1 MISSFDS
8 FINQSDPTKNIENE
22 LTQNVTLANQYSRLS
37 EKDKELVFCKLNG
50 YFRVPPSMEQLYSDD
65 YYLGGSDFYDGGSL
79 IYDFWKTSLKDIV
92 SGPVTKKPY
101 LVLSGAIGIGK
112 STVSKLL
119 MSLTH
124 ARLLCMKNPYRT
136 LGIAPK
142 PLTYLIGHRNEE
154 TAYTEFVKFFKD
166 DILVRSPFFK
176 NNPAVNF
183 KYKFTTNGYLGS
195 FGIGSDVLF
204 YIISEVNFFPG
215 NHGQRAVS
223 TALGRLS
230 SRFDSDV
237 LHKVGFLILD
247 SSAAGENACT
257 EWFLDN
263 ADKDMLYHCQPKH
276 WEVKPGSYKASNGQ
290 TFPVYTGDGKYPPQI
305 LPADYKLYEDQD
317 PDRVLNVPMQL
328 YSEAK
333 IDLGK
338 LLMDK
343 AGISI
348 GSSDAFMPNLEHAV
362 NCMKLKNYTPEIIV
376 VDFFDKTDRLWDK
389 ICKATFTLPKDTP
402 LWIGLD
408 LAVAGDFAGI
418 SAVTFDG
425 WDHIGEA
432 RTPRIKC
439 IFSLAVA
446 RKEGQQTSLV
456 HFEDLI
462 LEMKKKFSVT
472 VSADQAFSRQ
482 LLQDLEREGVRTRY
496 ISTDNSP
503 CEPAMYLKNMIL
515 SELISIPYNK
525 RLLREM
531 HDLKYTYT
539 NTGKVKIDHPKKATQ
554 DEKVF
559 DINNGVGSKDV
570 WDSLASACY
579 SMKQSV
585 DEGEEQGFNC
595 GVTKQLEIYNN
606 MTSSSLEET
615 QKIFQ
620 NIIEGI
626 Y

>member
-1 MISSFDS
+1 MISGFDN
-8 FINQSDPTKNIENE
+8 FINQSDPTKNIESD
-22 LTQNVTLANQYSRLS
+22 LQNVTLERQYSQLTERD
-37 EKDKELVFCKLNG
+37 KDLIFCKLNG
-50 YFRVPPSMEQLYSDD
+50 YFMVPPSVEQLYSDD
-65 YYLGGSDFYDGGSL
+65 YYLGGSDFYNGGSL
-79 IYDFWKTSLKDIV
+79 IYDFWKDSLKDIV
-92 SGPVTKKPY
+92 SGPITKKAY

-112 STVSKLL
+112 STMSKIL

-124 ARLLCMKNPYRT
+124 ARLLCMKNPYNV
-136 LGIAPK
+136 LKIAPK
-142 PLTYLIGHRNEE
+142 PLTYLIGHRNED

-166 DILVRSPFFK
+166 DVLKKSPFFK
-176 NNPAVNF
+176 NTPAVNF
-183 KYKFTTNGYLGS
+183 KYKFTTNGPLGS

-230 SRFDSDV
+230 SRFGTDV
-237 LHKVGFLILD
+237 LRKVGFLILD

-263 ADKDMLYHCQPKH
+263 ADKKMIYHCQPKH
-276 WEVKPGSYKASNGQ
+276 WEVKPSSYKESKGE

-305 LPADYKLYEDQD
+305 LPYDYKLYEDQD
-317 PDRVLNVPMQL
+317 PDRVLKVPMQL

-343 AGISI
+343 AGISM
-348 GSSDAFMPNLEHAV
+348 GSSDAFMPSLEHAV
-362 NCMKLKNYTPEIIV
+362 KCMDQKNYTPEIIT
-376 VDFFDKTDRLWDK
+376 VDFFDKTDRLWNK
-389 ICKATFTLPKDTP
+389 INKCMFAVPKDTP
-402 LWIGLD
+402 IWIGLD
-408 LAVAGDFAGI
+408 LAVAGDFAGL
-418 SAVTFDG
+418 SAVTFNG
-425 WDHIGEA
+425 WDHIGE
-432 RTPRIKC
+432 TKMPRIKC
-439 IFSLAVA
+439 LFSLAVA

-462 LEMKKKFSVT
+462 LEMKKKFNIT

-482 LLQDLEREGVRTRY
+482 ILQDLERESVNTRY

-503 CEPAMYLKNMIL
+503 CEPAMYLKNIIL
-515 SELISIPYNK
+515 SDLISIPYNR

-559 DINNGVGSKDV
+559 DVNNGVGSKDV

-579 SMKQSV
+579 SLKLSV
-585 DEGEEQGFNC
+585 DEGEEYGYNS
-595 GVTKQLEIYNN
+595 GISKQIEAYKTIENS
-606 MTSSSLEET
+606 TVREQSR
-615 QKIFQ
+615 KVFQ
-620 NIIEGI
+620 NMIEGL